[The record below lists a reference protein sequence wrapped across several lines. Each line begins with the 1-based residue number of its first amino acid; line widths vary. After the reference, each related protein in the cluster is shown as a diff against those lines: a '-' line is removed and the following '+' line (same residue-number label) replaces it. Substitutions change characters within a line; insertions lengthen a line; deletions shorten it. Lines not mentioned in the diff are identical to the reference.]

1 MPNPTFTKN
10 FIAGA
15 AIAKYRII
23 KFGADDEHVIQASA
37 ATDSIIGV
45 SESLGA
51 GTGERI
57 DVILS
62 GIAEI
67 EFSAN
72 VNRGALITSDAD
84 GKAVQCSPVG
94 GANNRLIGI
103 AMAGAAAGDIA
114 PVMISLGSIQG

>member
-1 MPNPTFTKN
+1 MANPLFTKN

-23 KFGADDEHVIQASA
+23 KFGADDDHVVQAA
-37 ATDSIIGV
+37 AANDSIIGV
-45 SESLGA
+45 SDSLGA
-51 GTGERI
+51 NTGERI
-57 DVILS
+57 DVIIS

-84 GKAVQCSPVG
+84 GKALQCSPVA

-103 AMAGAAAGDIA
+103 VMASAAPGDIA
-114 PVMISLGSIQG
+114 PVLLSLGSLQG